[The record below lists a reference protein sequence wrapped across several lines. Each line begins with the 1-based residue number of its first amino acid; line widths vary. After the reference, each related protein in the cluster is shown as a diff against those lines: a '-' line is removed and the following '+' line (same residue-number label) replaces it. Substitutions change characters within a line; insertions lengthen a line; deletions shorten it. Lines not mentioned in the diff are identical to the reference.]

1 MKNNL
6 LKNKAQINFCN
17 VNLLK
22 FPKRKN
28 KNKENKSPSF
38 FTNSN
43 ISNEKETKNETTIL
57 DEKDK
62 IIQKL
67 NLKINELENRI
78 KNLETI
84 IITNTQT
91 ITINKNY
98 ETNNIKKLITEPSLS
113 IKKKIFF
120 SQKQSPKRVISKFP
134 KNKTYDDKRLLRN
147 SHDLIK
153 SLKSF
158 TRNKLGRNIS
168 LSKLI
173 SRTNSIENII
183 HNYSYKNKENTYFRS
198 FTKTNHKNN
207 NINKSVNN
215 SNIFSNLNDL
225 IPKIPKKS
233 LLNEQKIVKTRNFKN
248 ELLNIKNRTK
258 DLLESFSKKKIK

>member
-1 MKNNL
+1 MLIYLNF
-6 LKNKAQINFCN
+6 QIE
-17 VNLLK
+17 K
-22 FPKRKN
+22 IKK
-28 KNKENKSPSF
+28 KENKSPSF
-38 FTNSN
+38 FTYSN
-43 ISNEKETKNETTIL
+43 ISNEKETKTETTIF

-62 IIQKL
+62 TIQKL
-67 NLKINELENRI
+67 NFKIGELENRI

-158 TRNKLGRNIS
+158 TRNKIGRNIS
-168 LSKLI
+168 LSKMI

-183 HNYSYKNKENTYFRS
+183 QNYSYKIKENTCFRS

-207 NINKSVNN
+207 FINKSVNN
-215 SNIFSNLNDL
+215 SSNFSNINDL
-225 IPKIPKKS
+225 IPKVPKKN
-233 LLNEQKIVKTRNFKN
+233 LLNE
-248 ELLNIKNRTK
+248 
-258 DLLESFSKKKIK
+258 